1 MSNHISA
8 SEHLDQVQNSF
19 DDTANLRLVEI
30 MRAAVK
36 HLHAFASEV
45 GLSHDEW
52 FAGINFLTDTGKK
65 CDEFRQ
71 EFILLSD
78 ILGVSMLLEMINY
91 SASED
96 ATEPTV
102 FGPFHVEGSP
112 RRQDG
117 DSIVEQ
123 PLANDE
129 DLMFKGTVRDTRGRP
144 IAGALLDVWQVQ
156 SNGLYDV
163 QESPAVRNL
172 RGIFTTNSDGS
183 FTVRTVRPIDYT
195 IPDDGPVGK
204 MLHATGRGTW
214 RPAHIH
220 MVVSAG
226 GYVPVTT
233 HLFDKESRYLQCD
246 AVFGVRDS
254 LIVDMSGGT
263 CTYDFVLDLVK

>member
-8 SEHLDQVQNSF
+8 IEHLDQVQKAF
-19 DDTANLRLVEI
+19 DETANPRLVEI

-36 HLHAFASEV
+36 HLHAFTTEV
-45 GLSHDEW
+45 GLTHDEW
-52 FAGINFLTDTGKK
+52 LAGINFLTDTGKN
-65 CDEFRQ
+65 CDELRQ

-78 ILGVSMLLEMINY
+78 TLGVSMLLEMINY

-102 FGPFHVEGSP
+102 LGPFHVEGSP
-112 RRQDG
+112 HRQDG

-123 PLANDE
+123 PIDSDE
-129 DLMFKGTVRDTRGRP
+129 YLKFTGTVRDTKGRP
-144 IAGALLDVWQVQ
+144 IAGASLDVWQVQ

-163 QESPAVRNL
+163 QESSAVRNL
-172 RGIFTTNSDGS
+172 RGIFTTNTDGS
-183 FTVRTVRPIDYT
+183 FTIRTVRPIDYT

-204 MLHATGRGTW
+204 MLRATGRHPW

-220 MVVSAG
+220 MVVSAD

-233 HLFDKESRYLQCD
+233 HLFDKESSYLRSD

-254 LIVDMSGGT
+254 LLVDMFGGT
-263 CTYDFVLDLVK
+263 CSYNFVLDSAK